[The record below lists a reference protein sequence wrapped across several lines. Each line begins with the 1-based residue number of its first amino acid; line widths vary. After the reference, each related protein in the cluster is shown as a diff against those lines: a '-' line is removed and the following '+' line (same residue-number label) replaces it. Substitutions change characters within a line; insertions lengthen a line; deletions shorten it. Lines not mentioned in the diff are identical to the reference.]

1 VFSKNS
7 ATFLIASPDPAL
19 LARIEPVLTATGVP
33 VRVVL
38 SLESALNTI
47 AGPEP
52 PTLVL
57 LDVRLPATDPEM
69 NIDRLLAAACS
80 HSEQAPSSIVVIADT
95 VTQHWVD
102 RLAEG
107 VIEDLIPRNAELA
120 YWRVRVEMA
129 LRHRQK
135 AHELET
141 FREAAA
147 RNAQIDRLTG
157 VYNRETIL
165 SMLFRET
172 DRVQRHGTALSLVV
186 MDVDGFS
193 HCNTRLGHDVCD
205 DLLCQVAARLS
216 RALRSYDQVGRLGMD
231 EFLLVLPGCSTVNA
245 ALLADRLRIDVF
257 ATPFVVGRESIRLTA
272 SFGVTTSQ
280 GRSPVVVLRE
290 GEQALQSARAEGPE
304 SIQCYGDLA
313 QPGDEPAMASTSS
326 GDGLWNW

>member
-1 VFSKNS
+1 VFSRNPS
-7 ATFLIASPDPAL
+7 TFLIASPDPAL
-19 LARIEPVLTATGVP
+19 LGRIEPVLTATGVP

-38 SLESALNTI
+38 SLESALNAI

-57 LDVRLPATDPEM
+57 LDVNLPATDPEL
-69 NIDRLLAAACS
+69 NIDRLLAAGCS
-80 HSEQAPSSIVVIADT
+80 NSDQAASWIVVIADT

-120 YWRVRVEMA
+120 YWRLRVEMA
-129 LRHRQK
+129 LRHRQR

-157 VYNRETIL
+157 VYNRETIV

-172 DRVQRHGTALSLVV
+172 DRVQRQSTALSLVV

-193 HCNTRLGHDVCD
+193 HWNTRLGHDICD

-231 EFLLVLPGCSTVNA
+231 EFLLILPGCSAANA

-257 ATPFVVGRESIRLTA
+257 ARPFSVGRESIRLTA
-272 SFGVTTSQ
+272 SFGVTCSQ

-290 GEQALQSARAEGPE
+290 GEQALQAARAAGPE
-304 SIQCYGDLA
+304 SIQCYADLI
-313 QPGDEPAMASTSS
+313 QPREEPILAAASS